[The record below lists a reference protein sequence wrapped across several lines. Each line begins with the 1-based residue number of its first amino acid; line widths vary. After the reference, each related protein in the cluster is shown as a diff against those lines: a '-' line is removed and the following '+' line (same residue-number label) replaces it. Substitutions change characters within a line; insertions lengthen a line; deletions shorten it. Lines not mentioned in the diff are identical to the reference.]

1 MAQERKQ
8 RMIIISLDAVGTKDI
23 PYLKTLPNFKK
34 LFEKSAYCMNV
45 ESVYPSLTYP
55 AHTSIITGCTPNH
68 HGVINNTCFQIN
80 RKSPDWMWQRRFVK
94 KMTLYDELLKQ
105 KKKVAAVLWPVTA
118 QSKITYN
125 VPEVF
130 ANRPWQNQIMVSA
143 ANGSVWYEL
152 ELNKKFGKMRNGVSQ
167 PALDNFAHASV
178 VHTIEKYN
186 PDLIL
191 VHFTDV
197 DTHRHLYGVNHK
209 KVTEALNRH
218 DKRLGE
224 IMEMLEKTGDADKT
238 TVVILGDHYQMDAKR
253 IVYLNYMLK
262 ERGFLTVKNGKITD
276 YDFVARN
283 CDGSCYIY
291 KNPKKKLSVDRISE
305 LEVTLKECEKEDVYG
320 IERIYTG
327 KEAGELGADDRCLYM
342 IEACQGVYYLDEFE
356 MLTKGCENSKMKAT
370 HGYLPTKPDYQTFFM
385 VSGYGINP
393 GVEVPYMRLYDE
405 GPTLAR
411 IWNVTLPEA
420 DGRVIEEILV

>member
-1 MAQERKQ
+1 
-8 RMIIISLDAVGTKDI
+8 
-23 PYLKTLPNFKK
+23 
-34 LFEKSAYCMNV
+34 
-45 ESVYPSLTYP
+45 
-55 AHTSIITGCTPNH
+55 
-68 HGVINNTCFQIN
+68 
-80 RKSPDWMWQRRFVK
+80 
-94 KMTLYDELLKQ
+94 
-105 KKKVAAVLWPVTA
+105 
-118 QSKITYN
+118 
-125 VPEVF
+125 
-130 ANRPWQNQIMVSA
+130 
-143 ANGSVWYEL
+143 
-152 ELNKKFGKMRNGVSQ
+152 MRNGVSQ